1 MNIFLEKFN
10 LPRINQKEIE
20 IMSNPITNNEITN
33 VILKK
38 KKKNL
43 PKKSPGQDG
52 FTSEFYQIFGEE
64 LMPILLKHLPKKM
77 AEEGTLPNSF

>member
-38 KKKNL
+38 KKKTS
-43 PKKSPGQDG
+43 PKKAQG
-52 FTSEFYQIFGEE
+52 
-64 LMPILLKHLPKKM
+64 KM
-77 AEEGTLPNSF
+77 ASQVNSTKYLEKS